1 MRRNLQKT
9 HLDKGKD
16 ACYNIVKNKGCQMLI
31 KVAIVEDEESCALQ
45 TKEFLKNFEKE
56 SEHRF
61 DVDIFSNG
69 LDFLVKYR
77 SNYEIV
83 FMDIEMPF
91 KTGIE
96 TAKRMRSQDNKAAL
110 IFITNSTKYAIA
122 SYEVNAIDY
131 ILKPIE
137 YFNFTVKLKKALR
150 QIEAL
155 NKESLF
161 LPQEDGLIRLA
172 IDDILYIEVSDH
184 KLLFHCSSLH
194 YEIRGTL
201 NRFEEKLVQHG
212 FSMCNQCYLVN
223 LRYVKKIEGVFVIL
237 SNDEILQISR
247 PKRKKFIKD
256 LQQSQGV

>member
-1 MRRNLQKT
+1 
-9 HLDKGKD
+9 
-16 ACYNIVKNKGCQMLI
+16 
-31 KVAIVEDEESCALQ
+31 
-45 TKEFLKNFEKE
+45 
-56 SEHRF
+56 
-61 DVDIFSNG
+61 
-69 LDFLVKYR
+69 
-77 SNYEIV
+77 
-83 FMDIEMPF
+83 MPF

-184 KLLFHCSSLH
+184 KLLFHCSD
-194 YEIRGTL
+194 
-201 NRFEEKLVQHG
+201 RFCKV
-212 FSMCNQCYLVN
+212 
-223 LRYVKKIEGVFVIL
+223 
-237 SNDEILQISR
+237 
-247 PKRKKFIKD
+247 
-256 LQQSQGV
+256 